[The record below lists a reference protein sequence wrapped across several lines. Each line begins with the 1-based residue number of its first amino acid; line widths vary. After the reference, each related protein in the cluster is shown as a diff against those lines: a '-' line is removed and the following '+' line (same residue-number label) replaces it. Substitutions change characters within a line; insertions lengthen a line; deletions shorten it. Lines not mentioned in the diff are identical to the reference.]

1 MLKLE
6 KFSPNEI
13 HIRIRD
19 KDQIFNPPLL
29 KALGLAIGIHLL
41 ALLLFHVSPFKIG
54 FFENVYPP
62 AQVEVDLTHDLP
74 SPDHAVLADPENEGR
89 LARAIFERRELI
101 PSLPSL
107 EIPRLG
113 KIEFGS
119 EKAGSSNPFYQI
131 EKAFFQPESGP
142 RGLPGFGPTV
152 AVFPS
157 KNLILEEMPLIVSPE
172 IGVSLEERVIYRVQ
186 VNSQTGKVFW
196 FEILEKTSRPELNL
210 YAQKLLMDLH
220 FHAEP
225 QSFITS
231 GEVEVHFNLGGTA
244 S

>member
-29 KALGLAIGIHLL
+29 KALGLALGIHLL

-54 FFENVYPP
+54 FFENARPP
-62 AQVEVDLTHDLP
+62 AQVEADLTHDLQNL
-74 SPDHAVLADPENEGR
+74 DHAILADPENEGR
-89 LARAIFERRELI
+89 LARAIFERQELI
-101 PSLPSL
+101 PGLPAL

-113 KIEFGS
+113 KVEFGS
-119 EKAGSSNPFYQI
+119 EKVGSGNPFYQI
-131 EKAFFQPESGP
+131 EKTVFQPELGP
-142 RGLPGFGPTV
+142 RWVSGLAPPV
-152 AVFPS
+152 AVFLS
-157 KNLILEEMPLIVSPE
+157 KNLILEEMPEILRPE
-172 IGVSLEERVIYRVQ
+172 IGGPLEERVIYQVQ

-196 FEILEKTSRPELNL
+196 FEIVEKTTRPELNL
-210 YAQKLLMDLH
+210 YAQKLLLDLH

-225 QSFITS
+225 QTFITS
-231 GEVEVHFNLGGTA
+231 GEVEVHFNLEGTA